1 MKFGRNINW
10 NNPMTFN
17 EKLNW
22 LKVYDRKNLYTKLAD
37 KYEVKQF
44 VSDVIGKEYVVNNL
58 FVYEKPEELNIHSL
72 PKQFVIKSTHERYF
86 S

>member
-1 MKFGRNINW
+1 
-10 NNPMTFN
+10 MTFN

-58 FVYEKPEELNIHSL
+58 FVYERPEAS
-72 PKQFVIKSTHERYF
+72 KVGKSRSFRHDISTG
-86 S
+86 